1 MNPLTFEFNTPI
13 EVRFADLD
21 AYGHVN
27 NAIFFTYLENA
38 RVKLFKQRFGPFLE
52 SEMLFIV
59 VRSECD
65 YLVPI
70 ELDDPLQ
77 ISVAVEQITFT
88 SFTFAYHLHNGDGKT
103 YAKAK
108 TVIVSYD
115 PKIKKPAAIPVK
127 LKKVLS
133 GKIG

>member
-1 MNPLTFEFNTPI
+1 MNTPAFEFSTQI

-65 YLVPI
+65 YLAPI
-70 ELDDPLQ
+70 ELDDPVEIS
-77 ISVAVEQITFT
+77 ISVEKITFT
-88 SFTFAYHLHNGDGKT
+88 SFTFAYRLHNGADKI

-115 PKIKKPAAIPVK
+115 PKNKKPAAIPARLK
-127 LKKVLS
+127 LVLN
-133 GKIG
+133 GEMV